1 MYSADERIILGSLVI
16 VYFLFLFA
24 ISVWIN
30 KTSIKTYDDYNVA
43 GRTVSIF
50 PLILTFVGTAVGG
63 STLLG
68 YMENG
73 YSLGMGQQ
81 WINLGTFFAGLIMLG
96 FFLDKIRAYG
106 DKYDMVT
113 IADYTTL
120 RYGEGARI
128 PTVIS
133 ILVAYS
139 AITGMQFVAIAT
151 ILNLTVGLSMTTGI
165 LVSWVLLTLKTYFGG
180 MKSVI
185 WQDAFHGTIQT
196 IGLFILFVAVILASG
211 GWSSIQQNAS
221 ILNESANLSLFSS
234 ITPQEIFVYL
244 LTIGAYQF
252 VRQDLWQR
260 YWAAGSAKVAKRGY
274 WISIVVAGLTGAAVI
289 AIGVMGKYGL
299 GLTDANPT
307 LIYYAVIGDVFN
319 FPMVIIMII
328 ALLATVI
335 STADS
340 FFMAGASSIVNDII
354 RPRMSQYDDKK
365 LLLYSRYSVIAV
377 SVLSLVLALYIPQLV
392 NLWVTGTAM
401 LVSSLLAPIILGFYW
416 KPATKKGGV
425 AGMWIGL
432 IVAVIWQFTG
442 HPFGIHPVFVGLP
455 ISTIVTV
462 IVSLMKAEDHV
473 DLLAEERE
481 VEVSS

>member
-1 MYSADERIILGSLVI
+1 
-16 VYFLFLFA
+16 
-24 ISVWIN
+24 
-30 KTSIKTYDDYNVA
+30 
-43 GRTVSIF
+43 
-50 PLILTFVGTAVGG
+50 
-63 STLLG
+63 

-128 PTVIS
+128 PTVFS
-133 ILVAYS
+133 ILVADS

-244 LTIGAYQF
+244 LTIG
-252 VRQDLWQR
+252 
-260 YWAAGSAKVAKRGY
+260 
-274 WISIVVAGLTGAAVI
+274 
-289 AIGVMGKYGL
+289 
-299 GLTDANPT
+299 
-307 LIYYAVIGDVFN
+307 
-319 FPMVIIMII
+319 
-328 ALLATVI
+328 
-335 STADS
+335 
-340 FFMAGASSIVNDII
+340 
-354 RPRMSQYDDKK
+354 
-365 LLLYSRYSVIAV
+365 
-377 SVLSLVLALYIPQLV
+377 
-392 NLWVTGTAM
+392 
-401 LVSSLLAPIILGFYW
+401 
-416 KPATKKGGV
+416 
-425 AGMWIGL
+425 
-432 IVAVIWQFTG
+432 
-442 HPFGIHPVFVGLP
+442 
-455 ISTIVTV
+455 
-462 IVSLMKAEDHV
+462 
-473 DLLAEERE
+473 
-481 VEVSS
+481 